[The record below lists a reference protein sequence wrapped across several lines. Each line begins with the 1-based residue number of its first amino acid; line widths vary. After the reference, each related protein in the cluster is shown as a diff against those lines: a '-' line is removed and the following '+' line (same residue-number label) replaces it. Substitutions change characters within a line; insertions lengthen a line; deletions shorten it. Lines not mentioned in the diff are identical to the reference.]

1 MAHMGAP
8 HAFTATGPGYST
20 EFLMEMFVLAA
31 TFNIEVG
38 GTTGLTPKKQIL
50 ITQTSWVDFRI
61 PRRVALRAACI
72 AIAGQTSCFTLLF
85 SRI

>member
-8 HAFTATGPGYST
+8 HTFTATGPGYST

-38 GTTGLTPKKQIL
+38 GYLKL
-50 ITQTSWVDFRI
+50 E
-61 PRRVALRAACI
+61 RRD
-72 AIAGQTSCFTLLF
+72 
-85 SRI
+85 